1 MPKSF
6 QVLFVLKG
14 KKLKKLSKIK
24 GQTNRAGYQS
34 GWHFKMKVLAIFEE

>member
-14 KKLKKLSKIK
+14 KKIEELSEINGKTK
-24 GQTNRAGYQS
+24 GAGYQS
-34 GWHFKMKVLAIFEE
+34 GWHFKRKVLAIFDE